1 MMLGFSQDGTDAAA
15 RRRRAQLLGT
25 LDEEEEDQQQHG
37 KQWQLDFQY
46 DDGQMTEEV
55 QEAMFKEAEAHHR
68 RLVESQTVSL
78 SGRGIY
84 ILYYIQ
90 KNGMCSDA
98 VGTALKVIC
107 ILC

>member
-1 MMLGFSQDGTDAAA
+1 MQDGSDAAA
-15 RRRRAQLLGT
+15 RRRRAKLLGS
-25 LDEEEEDQQQHG
+25 LDEEDEEQQQQQQG

-78 SGRGIY
+78 CRAKGISHL
-84 ILYYIQ
+84 I
-90 KNGMCSDA
+90 S
-98 VGTALKVIC
+98 
-107 ILC
+107 